1 MGVLVM
7 TLARDW
13 LSTLWPASYKGVP
26 FQIESD
32 SEKGARRKAVHQ
44 YPGKDDPFIEDM
56 GADKRD
62 FSITAYVASDSAD
75 TDAASLMAICDQ
87 PDAGALVL
95 PMQGPVTVQCF
106 SFERKREKD
115 KHGYVALEL
124 AFVRDGVSQAQP
136 SVLSLANLVFVGADT
151 LETGLGDF
159 CVDTIAATLQPDY
172 VVLAAVNAVQDIA
185 ALFEGIRTSAP
196 VDTTI
201 SSAQAVAIQA
211 LHDDAPTLIHRL
223 TGVDATLGSRIIN
236 VGRALG
242 DGIAASAARSA
253 FLPMLDML
261 PAVDVDP
268 AATVNAQAATT
279 NANAVNATGRLCA
292 LTVIAES
299 VARDTTITDRTAGI
313 TLRANLAELF
323 DDEILNL
330 DMAESETIE
339 AVQDLRDLAV
349 DYLSRLILD
358 LAPVITA
365 DSNLPLPSLVWAWQL
380 YADPTRAP
388 ELVAR
393 NNVAHPSFMPLQI
406 EALAS

>member
-1 MGVLVM
+1 M

-32 SEKGARRKAVHQ
+32 SEKGARRKAVHK
-44 YPGKDDPFIEDM
+44 YTGSDTPFIEDL
-56 GADKRD
+56 GEDQRD
-62 FSITAYVASDSAD
+62 YNITAYVASDTAD
-75 TDAASLMAICDQ
+75 VDAATLIAICAQ
-87 PDAGALVL
+87 PNAGTLVL

-106 SFERKREKD
+106 TFERKREKD

-124 AFVRDGVSQAQP
+124 YFVRDGAAQAQP
-136 SVLSLANLVFVGADT
+136 SVLSLANLVYVGADA
-151 LETGLGDF
+151 LESALDDL
-159 CVDTIAATLQPDY
+159 CVDQIAALLQPDY
-172 VVLAAVNAVQDIA
+172 VVLAGVSAVQDIA
-185 ALFEGIRTSAP
+185 ALLEGIRSSAP
-196 VDTTI
+196 VDTTV
-201 SSAQAVAIQA
+201 SAAQRTAIQS

-223 TGVDATLGSRIIN
+223 TGVDPTLGSRIAD
-236 VGRALG
+236 VARALG

-253 FLPMLDML
+253 FLPVLDTL
-261 PAVDVDP
+261 ADVNVDP
-268 AATVNAQAATT
+268 ASTVNAQTAATNT
-279 NANAVNATGRLCA
+279 NAVYGVGRLCA

-299 VARDTTITDRTAGI
+299 VARDDTITDRPAGI
-313 TLRANLAELF
+313 TLRANIAELF
-323 DDEILNL
+323 DDEILGL

-339 AVQDLRDLAV
+339 AVQDLRDQAV

-365 DSNLPLPSLVWAWQL
+365 ESNLPLPSLVWAWQL
-380 YADPTRAP
+380 YADPTRSG

-393 NNVAHPSFMPLQI
+393 NKVLHPSFMPLSI